1 MLLLAWGASGL
12 PVALPASPPGKT
24 RAMESFRF
32 MLDADT
38 CLAPEDGLFTPRG
51 FTPYRMLVRDLL
63 LGDSTNQTVLQVVV
77 SPSFASPYS
86 LRLEERPRTD
96 DDVARPAPYQLR
108 LVRAKKHPWV
118 QMMDEM
124 HRQQG
129 DVIRLGDAEQQSALS
144 AVSRATE
151 VKTVPVA
158 ASVANHL
165 AAIWAGALARTQYA
179 NEITTAP
186 DGSQVGT
193 AKLDGTTYDFWHDDR
208 SGKTHSPENG
218 SLLGDLVVVVET
230 LTRYADASQA
240 KQPVLEKQLVTQ
252 LDRLQ
257 HRLKRNEPC
266 LRPLAPRTR
275 NH

>member
-12 PVALPASPPGKT
+12 HVPFPASPPGMT
-24 RAMESFRF
+24 RTMESFRF

-38 CLAPEDGLFTPRG
+38 CLAPQEGFFTPRG
-51 FTPYRMLVRDLL
+51 FTSYTMVVRDLL
-63 LGDSTNQTVLQVVV
+63 ASDTGNQTVLQVVV
-77 SPSFASPYS
+77 EPSFALPYS
-86 LRLEERPRTD
+86 LRVEQAPGTDDEPDRPR
-96 DDVARPAPYQLR
+96 PYRLR
-108 LVRAKKHPWV
+108 LVRAKHHPWV
-118 QMMDEM
+118 QMMEEM
-124 HRQQG
+124 ERQQG
-129 DVIRLGDAEQQSALS
+129 SVIQLGDAEQKRALP
-144 AVSRATE
+144 AISRATE
-151 VKTVPVA
+151 VKTAPVS
-158 ASVANHL
+158 ASVAARL
-165 AAIWAGALARTQYA
+165 AAIWTGALARTQYA
-179 NEITTAP
+179 NEITEAP
-186 DGSQVGT
+186 DGSHVGT
-193 AKLDGTTYDFWHDDR
+193 MKSDGTTYDFWHDDR
-208 SGKTHSPENG
+208 SGRTHSPDNG